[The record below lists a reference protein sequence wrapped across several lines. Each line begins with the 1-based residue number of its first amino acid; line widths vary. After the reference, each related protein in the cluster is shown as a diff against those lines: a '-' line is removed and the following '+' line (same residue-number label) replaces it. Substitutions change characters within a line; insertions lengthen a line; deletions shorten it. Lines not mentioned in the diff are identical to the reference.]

1 MAMAMM
7 LSKDRSRRATIL
19 PQNIC
24 AREKGAS
31 KVSFILRFRS
41 LTLYCRFKMV
51 KTHRVSADSKLHAE
65 LHGEYLSNV
74 KFSTLVLISLWKT
87 TGFLRLTTR
96 FSVV

>member
-1 MAMAMM
+1 MAMAIT
-7 LSKDRSRRATIL
+7 LSRERSRRAVML

-24 AREKGAS
+24 TREKGAS

-41 LTLYCRFKMV
+41 LTLYRRFEMV
-51 KTHRVSADSKLHAE
+51 KTQRVSADSKLHAE
-65 LHGEYLSNV
+65 FHGKYFSNV

-87 TGFLRLTTR
+87 TAFLRLTTR